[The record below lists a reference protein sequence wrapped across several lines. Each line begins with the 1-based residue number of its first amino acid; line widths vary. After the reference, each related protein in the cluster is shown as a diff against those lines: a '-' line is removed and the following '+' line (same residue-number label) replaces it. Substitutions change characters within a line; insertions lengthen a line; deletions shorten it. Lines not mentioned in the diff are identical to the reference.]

1 MRVLWTMK
9 GAEAGPLEGKW
20 NGKDDEGKAVSRGEY
35 TWKVIVNRS
44 KYENIGT
51 IGNTGQPPTTS
62 GHVPVYLAGV
72 AVDSTNGVYTV
83 QDWDEPHFSVI
94 KWSANDGR
102 AEFNTDNVVNEALL
116 RVITVEP
123 DGSYAYVTGYEDLSD
138 RAKAKFSIWRLKL
151 APGKGNSKV
160 EDFSKAGRK
169 IRVYDGNAQFPEN
182 ASVEDREVMNIPLRS
197 LAILGSTLYATD
209 ALKGR
214 VLLYDKESGELK
226 KEFPVPLACGI
237 ALDPNGRIWVG
248 HEHEKVSVLSAD
260 GKVLATPIT
269 DLKDVWAL
277 ALRGDKLYVAD
288 REQGQVRIYQ
298 VKGNDVVLDKTFGEA
313 GRPGDRAPER
323 FTSIEGMA
331 VDRHGNIIIVD
342 RAGEGL
348 VCKSSRRNSSGF
360 GTSWAWNFPRK
371 EPTAKTIPTRSLPL
385 TRTHIA
391 WTRRLETGIFSAP
404 PERTRPRS
412 ILEISTARTGDRHV
426 SCASA
431 NKISSTSRRGRRGS
445 LPH

>member
-1 MRVLWTMK
+1 MTSRVSATVWFFGFLFVAAWLRAESPAPEAPSSSPPPGPRKAYNFSCTIEKPGLTSAGIYDSEGRLVRVLWTMK

-298 VKGNDVVLDKTFGEA
+298 VKGNDVVTGQNFWRSRPP
-313 GRPGDRAPER
+313 GRPCSGALYEHRGD
-323 FTSIEGMA
+323 G
-331 VDRHGNIIIVD
+331 
-342 RAGEGL
+342 
-348 VCKSSRRNSSGF
+348 SG
-360 GTSWAWNFPRK
+360 
-371 EPTAKTIPTRSLPL
+371 
-385 TRTHIA
+385 
-391 WTRRLETGIFSAP
+391 P
-404 PERTRPRS
+404 PW
-412 ILEISTARTGDRHV
+412 
-426 SCASA
+426 
-431 NKISSTSRRGRRGS
+431 
-445 LPH
+445 